1 MRPLN
6 YQQRLFVEYYL
17 GESQGCAKDA
27 ARRAGYRWPE
37 KRGPRLLAHGG
48 VRAAI
53 DAAVEKVAMSANEV
67 LARIAQVAS
76 SDLLDFIEVD
86 STGGCKVDMKLAK
99 RRRLGHLVK
108 RLHINKDGTQD
119 IVLEARL
126 PALVKLG
133 EHYNLWKVEAEQQL
147 TMVDLAKNLEARY
160 EKLRTKREGD
170 DTSGDV
176 PGSTGPV
183 Q

>member
-17 GESQGCAKDA
+17 GESEGNALDA
-27 ARRAGYRWPE
+27 ARRAGYRCPE
-37 KRGPRLLAHGG
+37 KQGPRLLKNGG

-53 DAAVEKVAMSANEV
+53 DARVEQVAMSANEV

-86 STGGCKVDMKLAK
+86 PNGGCKVDVKLAK
-99 RRRLGHLVK
+99 RLRLGHLVK
-108 RLHINKDGTQD
+108 RLRINKDGTQD

-133 EHYNLWKVEAEQQL
+133 EYYKLWKGEAEQQL

-160 EKLRTKREGD
+160 EELRKKREGD
-170 DTSGDV
+170 NTSGEL
-176 PGSTGPV
+176 PG
-183 Q
+183 